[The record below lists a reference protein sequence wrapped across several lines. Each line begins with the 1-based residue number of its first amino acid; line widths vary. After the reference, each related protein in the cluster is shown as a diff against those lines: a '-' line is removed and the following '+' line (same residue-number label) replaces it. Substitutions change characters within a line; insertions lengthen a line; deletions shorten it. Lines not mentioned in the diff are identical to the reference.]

1 MSSSAP
7 QTAARFLARRLFLP
21 TAILSLTSPRSDN
34 GSCLSGQFSTSAQ
47 QRIRPSQPFLS
58 ILDRSAPSK
67 SIQVTSPAQME
78 HSPSSYHHHPQSH
91 HHQHHSS
98 QSHPSQSH
106 TRQQN
111 LFPHNGQLPPPSSL
125 NLPMPSLSRTN
136 TLPPLAGLS
145 HSQDARY
152 PPHSY
157 HPSLASPSHS
167 HTLPSPSSSGHSA
180 STSGPGPGTWSA
192 HRTSS
197 SRDESHPDMRRRD
210 SKSSKASNDGT
221 DGLREPTQSNNVGAG
236 RAPPPSASDQ
246 KDGGDDGM
254 SATSDFVKK
263 LYK

>member
-1 MSSSAP
+1 
-7 QTAARFLARRLFLP
+7 
-21 TAILSLTSPRSDN
+21 
-34 GSCLSGQFSTSAQ
+34 
-47 QRIRPSQPFLS
+47 
-58 ILDRSAPSK
+58 
-67 SIQVTSPAQME
+67 ME
-78 HSPSSYHHHPQSH
+78 HSSSYHHH
-91 HHQHHSS
+91 HQ
-98 QSHPSQSH
+98 HPSQSYQPPSH
-106 TRQQN
+106 PRQQH

-125 NLPMPSLSRTN
+125 NLPMPSLPRSN

-167 HTLPSPSSSGHSA
+167 HQLPSPSSSGHSA

-197 SRDESHPDMRRRD
+197 SRDEAHPNMRRRG
-210 SKSSKASNDGT
+210 SKSSKASNEGADGM
-221 DGLREPTQSNNVGAG
+221 QSQGASAP
-236 RAPPPSASDQ
+236 RSQNLPPPSASDQ
-246 KDGGDDGM
+246 KDGDDGL